1 MSDTNV
7 MQLNNDFY
15 LKEINRLR
23 IEKNAVILA
32 HYYQEPEI
40 QDIADFVGDSLEL
53 SKKAAKTEAKIIL
66 FSGVHFMAETAKIL
80 SPDKKVLL
88 PDINAGCSL
97 ADSCPAE
104 SFKEFVQQ
112 YPEHIIVSYVNSSA
126 SVKAMSDIICT
137 SANAVTIVNNL
148 PADAKIIFAPDKNLG
163 RYVEQQTG
171 RKLVLWDGT
180 CEVHENFSRELLEH
194 LKMTKPA
201 AKFIAHP
208 ECRETVLELADM
220 IGSTSA
226 LLKFIDKD
234 NATEYIVGTE
244 PGIIHQMQ
252 LLQPEKT
259 FIEAPVHKSCDCN
272 ECPYMRLNT
281 LEKIY
286 FSLKNETPE
295 ILLDEHI
302 LSKARQPIERMLSYG
317 RSEAATN
324 ATVG

>member
-1 MSDTNV
+1 MKDSMGV
-7 MQLNNDFY
+7 KLNDDLY
-15 LKEINRLR
+15 IKEINKLR
-23 IEKNAVILA
+23 VEKNAVILA

-40 QDIADFVGDSLEL
+40 QDIADLVGDSLSL
-53 SKKAAKTEAKIIL
+53 STKAAQTKADIIL

-80 SPDKKVLL
+80 SPNKKVLI

-97 ADSCPAE
+97 VDSCPPD
-104 SFKEFVQQ
+104 SFKEFIER
-112 YPEHIIVSYVNSSA
+112 YPEHIIISYVNSSA

-148 PADAKIIFAPDKNLG
+148 PVDAKIIFAPDKNLG

-180 CEVHENFSRELLEH
+180 CEVHENFSKERLAH
-194 LKMTKPA
+194 LITTKPS

-208 ECRETVLELADM
+208 ECRETVLALADM
-220 IGSTSA
+220 IGSTTA
-226 LLKFIDKD
+226 LLKFINKD
-234 NATEYIVGTE
+234 DATEYIVGTE

-252 LLQPEKT
+252 LQQPNKT
-259 FIEAPVHKSCDCN
+259 FIEAPVHKSCNCN

-286 FSLKNETPE
+286 LSLKNETPE
-295 ILLDEHI
+295 ILLDEDI
-302 LSKARQPIERMLSYG
+302 LSKARRPIERMLEHG
-317 RSEAATN
+317 RSELSN
-324 ATVG
+324 LHQG